1 MRSQVRLPDPIAA
14 VFITEQLADRQTAAP
29 DFLREKLAIQNLA
42 EMMSDHPDEVLPR
55 LVKLGMEIC
64 GAHSAGI
71 SIFEPEVGQ
80 FRWHALAGELATFEG
95 ATTPRN
101 FSPCGVCLDL
111 AQPILM
117 EHPERAYDWI
127 RDAGIT
133 VPRGA
138 ARPIDHE
145 GGGGDRDALAGGR
158 RHRPLQPGACAGDGR
173 TVGVHGHG
181 PAHGPDRAA
190 A

>member
-1 MRSQVRLPDPIAA
+1 
-14 VFITEQLADRQTAAP
+14 
-29 DFLREKLAIQNLA
+29 
-42 EMMSDHPDEVLPR
+42 
-55 LVKLGMEIC
+55 MEIC

-80 FRWHALAGELATFEG
+80 FRWYALAGELAAFDG

-133 VPRGA
+133 VPEVLLVQLTMKGADIASASRCRPYYADERGTA
-138 ARPIDHE
+138 STAMP
-145 GGGGDRDALAGGR
+145 
-158 RHRPLQPGACAGDGR
+158 PG
-173 TVGVHGHG
+173 
-181 PAHGPDRAA
+181 P
-190 A
+190 